1 MEKEFK
7 NGIPSFTNSQTAN
20 IMFRN
25 YLKIAFRSFLK
36 QKLTTSINIIG
47 LSVGI
52 ACASLGYI
60 FVQHE
65 LSYDRFHDQ
74 HDQIYWMSTSIN
86 SQFNL
91 SGTPGPLAPNLKETF
106 PEVSEA
112 FRLQENEILVQAGN
126 EFFKEEGLFIDSN
139 FFSFFSFELLEGNP
153 NAIFPTQN
161 SLLLTTTMAEK
172 YFGRENPIGKTLS
185 LQVKGKES
193 LFNVAGIAAD
203 PPQNTSI
210 PFTFLLPLE
219 TLYQDQPSAL
229 VSDWKSFPLT
239 NFIRLRKADDLA
251 ALKEKIPAFTTD
263 KFGKEGDVAYSF
275 TLRALADYHL
285 QDGFLANG
293 LSAPADM
300 TYVRI
305 LGIIAVLILLVAC
318 FNFMNLASA
327 QGSRRLL
334 EVGVRRVLGADRP
347 HLIGQFLA
355 ESVLLSLISLFFG
368 AILLD
373 LSLPFVAQLTGF
385 PLHIQWTDPAIFLP
399 LLGIATFTGLLA
411 GMYPSLLFSKLKAID
426 TFKSKFKA
434 GGNNWVT
441 KGSLVFQFALS
452 IGLLS
457 CTFIMYQQQQFIKDK
472 NLGFD
477 KEQVLVIP
485 TQFRYS
491 EKDQTTR
498 FVEQYKN
505 EVNAYPDVLK
515 ASGVSYSFNRG
526 NSGLFIEEEDGT
538 NTVVFQYDV
547 DTDYLSTLDIKL
559 LEGRNFDL
567 EQTSDAS
574 QSLIVNEAFVK
585 HYGVEDI
592 STYKLPA
599 RFEQLAN
606 MQIIGVVENYN
617 YLDLKSK
624 IRPMIWRMPK
634 APYYGHM
641 LIKISPNAVDK
652 TIAQL
657 RSSWQTLNP
666 SKPFEF
672 FFLDEDIQQQYV
684 VEERWNKAISGAAIL
699 AILIACMGLF
709 GLIALILIERTK
721 EIGIRKVLGASVP
734 DITWLIAKQFVILL
748 VLAALVAIPVSWW
761 AMQQWLENFAFKIDI
776 KVFIFVAALA
786 ITLFI
791 ALLTT
796 SLQSAKAALRN
807 PVESLRYE

>member
-1 MEKEFK
+1 
-7 NGIPSFTNSQTAN
+7 
-20 IMFRN
+20 MFRN

-36 QKLTTSINIIG
+36 QKLTSSINIIG

-65 LSYDRFHDQ
+65 LSYDRFHEQ
-74 HDQIYWMSTSIN
+74 HDHIYWMSTSIN
-86 SQFNL
+86 SMFNL
-91 SGTPGPLAPNLKETF
+91 SGTPGPLAPGLKEAF
-106 PEVSEA
+106 PEVSES
-112 FRLQENEILVQAGN
+112 FRLQKNEILVQAGN
-126 EFFKEEGLFIDSN
+126 EFFKEQGLFVDPN
-139 FFSFFSFELLEGNP
+139 FFSFFSFDLLEGNP
-153 NAIFPTQN
+153 DQIFPTPN
-161 SLLLTTTMAEK
+161 SLLLTSTMAEK

-185 LQVKGKES
+185 LQFKGKET
-193 LFNVAGIAAD
+193 LFSVAGIAAD
-203 PPQNTSI
+203 SPQNTSI
-210 PFTFLLPLE
+210 PFNFLLPLE
-219 TLYQDQPSAL
+219 SLFEDEPATL
-229 VSDWKSFPLT
+229 VNDWTSFPIT
-239 NFIRLRKADDLA
+239 NFIRLRKVADLDPLN
-251 ALKEKIPAFTTD
+251 EKIPAFVTD
-263 KFGKEGDVAYSF
+263 KLGAEGDVEYSF
-275 TLRALADYHL
+275 TLRALEDYHL
-285 QDGFLANG
+285 QEGFSANG
-293 LSAPADM
+293 LSEPADM

-327 QGSRRLL
+327 QGSNRLL
-334 EVGVRRVLGADRP
+334 EVGVRRVLGAERP
-347 HLIGQFLA
+347 QLIGQFLA
-355 ESVLLSLISLFFG
+355 ESVLLSLVSLVFG

-373 LSLPFVAQLTGF
+373 LSLPFVSQLTGF
-385 PLHIQWTDPAIFLP
+385 PLTINWTDPSIFLP
-399 LLGIATFTGLLA
+399 LLGIATLTGLLA
-411 GMYPSLLFSKLKAID
+411 GTYPSLLFSRLKAIE
-426 TFKSKFKA
+426 TFKSNFKA

-457 CTFIMYQQQQFIKDK
+457 CTFIMYQQQQFIKEK

-477 KEQVLVIP
+477 KEQMLVIP
-485 TQFRYS
+485 TQFRYN
-491 EKDQTTR
+491 EKEETVR
-498 FVEQYKN
+498 FVQQFKN

-515 ASGVSYSFNRG
+515 TSGVSYSFNRG
-526 NSGLFIEEEDGT
+526 NSGIFIEEEDGS
-538 NTVVFQYDV
+538 NAIVFQYDV
-547 DTDYLSTLDIKL
+547 DQDYLSTLGIQL
-559 LEGRNFDL
+559 VEGRNFDL
-567 EQTSDAS
+567 DQSSDFS
-574 QSLIVNEAFVK
+574 QSLIVNEAFIK
-585 HYGVEDI
+585 HYDVSDI

-606 MQIIGVVENYN
+606 MQIIGVVEDYN
-617 YLDLKSK
+617 YLDLRSK
-624 IRPMIWRMPK
+624 IKPMVWRMPK
-634 APYYGHM
+634 EPYYGHM
-641 LIKISPNAVDK
+641 LVKISPTAVDA

-657 RSSWQTLNP
+657 RSSWQTVNP

-684 VEERWNKAISGAAIL
+684 IEERWNKAISGAAIL
-699 AILIACMGLF
+699 AIVIACMGLF

-734 DITWLIAKQFVILL
+734 DITWLISKQFVILL
-748 VLAALVAIPVSWW
+748 GIAALVAIPVSWW

-776 KVFIFVAALA
+776 KIFIFVAALG